1 MTYSN
6 FRRLAAGAAGL
17 ALVAAGVAAFPSSSG
32 AQGNSTPMHLEH
44 VGTAFLQLNQSDQEI
59 EDKEPSS
66 AEIVDFTA
74 NGKEL
79 VYTDSLAGRLG
90 FLDTSST
97 SNPRAGGTIDVPGD
111 PTSVAVYKRWALVA
125 ITTNEDPDGDGPENE
140 FDNPSGELL
149 VISLHDR
156 EIVHSIELAGQP
168 DAIAISP
175 TGKYAAIAIENER
188 DEDENGGLIPQD
200 PPGMLQVV
208 DLRGNPERW
217 QVRDV
222 DLTGLDGMFAASDPE
237 PEFVDINDQDLA
249 VVTLQ
254 ENNHLA
260 VVDLKSGEVIS
271 HFSAGSTTVD
281 SVDNTE
287 EELGPQGN
295 GLISL
300 TETVENRRREP
311 DAVAWIDDD
320 TFVTANEGDYEDEF
334 GDEGGSRSFTLFNID
349 GTVEYEAGNTFE
361 HLIASIGHYPEGRS
375 ENKGNEPEGLEVG
388 TFQNRTLLF
397 VASERANAVGVY
409 EIIDGTPQF
418 VQVLPTGIGPEGLKF
433 RNGVLAVSAEA
444 DGFDDGFSARP
455 FVTFFAMERI
465 ATPTYPYLVS
475 ALDEANGFAAPIPWV
490 AQSALAGDPADPD
503 TLYSTSDSFLAQS
516 YVYEID
522 ISSHPAVI
530 VERIPVGGPDGA
542 YDLEGLAA
550 RAEGGFW
557 LASEGRVGNGSR
569 PNSILRIDDDGTF
582 VDAVELPDS
591 LVAEATSSGFEGVAV
606 TGTDANDDEMVYV
619 VIQREWG
626 DDEKGFVKLGRYRVA
641 TGEWTFVSYA
651 LDTVESPAGGW
662 VGLSE
667 ITALPDGTFA
677 IVERDNQ
684 LGLEARV
691 KRIYGVDPAAAEWKA
706 HGEELDVVGKTLL
719 RDILADLDEAS
730 ISVPDKVEGLGLTAD
745 GEVWLSTDNDG
756 IDENYGET
764 LLISIGSLAEA
775 LPN

>member
-1 MTYSN
+1 MSHSN
-6 FRRLAAGAAGL
+6 FRRLVVGATGVALAAG
-17 ALVAAGVAAFPSSSG
+17 GVAAFPSSSG
-32 AQGNSTPMHLEH
+32 AKGNSTPMHLEH
-44 VGTAFLQLNQSDQEI
+44 AGTAFLQLNQSDEEI
-59 EDKEPSS
+59 ADEQPSS
-66 AEIVDFTA
+66 AEIIDFSA
-74 NGKEL
+74 NGNEL

-90 FLDTSST
+90 FLDTESVVS
-97 SNPRAGGTIDVPGD
+97 PLADGTIDLPGD
-111 PTSVAVYKRWALVA
+111 PTSVAVYNRWALVA
-125 ITTNEDPDGDGPENE
+125 ISTNGND
-140 FDNPSGELL
+140 FAHPSGELL
-149 VISLHDR
+149 VVSLQDR
-156 EIVHSIELAGQP
+156 EIVRSIDLAGQP
-168 DAIAISP
+168 DAITISP
-175 TGKYAAIAIENER
+175 TGKYAAITIENER
-188 DEDENGGLIPQD
+188 DEDANGGLIPQ
-200 PPGMLQVV
+200 PPAGLLQIV
-208 DLRGNPERW
+208 DLGGNPERW

-222 DLTGLDGMFAASDPE
+222 DLAGLDGMFAASDPE
-237 PEFVDINDQDLA
+237 PEFVDINDRDLA

-260 VVDLKSGEVIS
+260 VVDLKSGEVVN
-271 HFSAGSTTVD
+271 HFSAGSTSVD
-281 SVDNTE
+281 LVDNTE

-311 DAVAWIDDD
+311 DAVAWTDDD
-320 TFVTANEGDYEDEF
+320 TFATANEGDYEDAD
-334 GDEGGSRSFTLFNID
+334 GVEGGSRSFTLFNVD
-349 GTVEYEAGNTFE
+349 GTVEYEAGNSFE

-388 TFQNRTLLF
+388 TFHNRTLLF

-409 EIIDGTPQF
+409 EIVDGTPRF

-433 RNGVLAVSAEA
+433 RNGVLAVSAEV

-475 ALDEANGFAAPIPWV
+475 ALDEDNGLSAPIPWV
-490 AQSALAGDPADPD
+490 AQSALSGDPVDPD

-530 VERIPVGGPDGA
+530 VDRIPVGGPDGA
-542 YDLEGLAA
+542 YDLEGIAA
-550 RAEGGFW
+550 REEGGFW
-557 LASEGRVGNGSR
+557 LASEGRVGDR
-569 PNSILRIDDDGTF
+569 PNAIVRVADDGT
-582 VDAVELPDS
+582 VLDTVELPGS
-591 LVAEATSSGFEGVAV
+591 LAARSNSSGFEGVAV
-606 TGTDANDDEMVYV
+606 TGTEANEDEMVYV
-619 VIQREWG
+619 VVQREWS
-626 DDEKGFVKLGRYRVA
+626 DDTRGFVKVGRYDVA
-641 TGEWTFVSYA
+641 GQAWTFVSYP
-651 LDTVESPAGGW
+651 LDAVESPAGGW

-667 ITALPDGTFA
+667 ITALPDGTLA

-691 KRIYGVDPAAAEWKA
+691 KRIYGIDPADADWRA
-706 HGEELDVVGKTLL
+706 HGGELDVIDKTLR
-719 RDILADLDEAS
+719 RDILADLDDAS

-756 IDENYGET
+756 VDENYGET

-775 LPN
+775 FTN